1 MTISD
6 IERLIHI
13 DVKILPTGVIY
24 IEATIKRH
32 LQIAYTS
39 SCRVAEAEEAF
50 YSDTKSTTLFRDIE
64 LR

>member
-1 MTISD
+1 M
-6 IERLIHI
+6 L
-13 DVKILPTGVIY
+13 KYLPTGVIY